1 MKVLV
6 ISTTNMN
13 VIQIDDVSYITYAS
27 GNVTITAGITAT
39 YSLESY
45 KIQILW

>member
-1 MKVLV
+1 MKVLI
-6 ISTTNMN
+6 ISTTDMN
-13 VIQIDDVSYITYAS
+13 VIQIDNVTNIAYST
-27 GNVTITAGITAT
+27 GNVTITAGTSTT